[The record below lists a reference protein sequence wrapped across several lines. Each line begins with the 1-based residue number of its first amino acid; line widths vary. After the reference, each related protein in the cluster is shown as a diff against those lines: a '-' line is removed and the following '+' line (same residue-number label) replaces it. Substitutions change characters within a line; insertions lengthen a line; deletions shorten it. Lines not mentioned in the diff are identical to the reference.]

1 MGTVANKSRDIVLV
15 DSHCIFLDGLI
26 AILHPAGYQVV
37 ATATSWAEATKT
49 LKERK
54 PQLVIVETAL
64 SDSTGATGIPL
75 LISHSPRTLVVVLTS
90 DESASQLNAALAVG
104 AAGYIHKTRN
114 STVLLNAISR
124 VLAGEI
130 VIEGS
135 FMRDAFPSDPPPAEL
150 AHLVRY
156 LTPRERECLAHLAAG
171 HDTAVIAEKL
181 GVSRT
186 TVRTHVQSVL
196 VKLGV
201 HSRLEAAALA
211 SRYGLVDQ
219 QSSPDHSPSHPNGRG
234 H

>member
-1 MGTVANKSRDIVLV
+1 
-15 DSHCIFLDGLI
+15 
-26 AILHPAGYQVV
+26 
-37 ATATSWAEATKT
+37 
-49 LKERK
+49 
-54 PQLVIVETAL
+54 
-64 SDSTGATGIPL
+64 
-75 LISHSPRTLVVVLTS
+75 
-90 DESASQLNAALAVG
+90 
-104 AAGYIHKTRN
+104 
-114 STVLLNAISR
+114 
-124 VLAGEI
+124 
-130 VIEGS
+130 
-135 FMRDAFPSDPPPAEL
+135 MRDAFPSDPPPAEL